1 MTSAGTGPELGRSPG
16 LAEFKRVLIANRGEI
31 ALRVVRACRDA
42 GLVSIAVYAD
52 PDASAPFARLADEAL
67 PLGGATSAE
76 TYLDI
81 AKLLAAAGQAGAQAV
96 HPGYG
101 FLAEN
106 ADFAQ
111 AVLDAGMTWIGPP
124 PAVIRALGDKVQARA
139 IAARVG
145 APLVPG
151 TASPVADAAEAVRFA
166 EQHGVPV
173 AIKAAHGG
181 GGRGLRVARDI
192 GEVAGLFDAAVREA
206 TAAFGRGECF
216 VEAYVEHGRHVEA
229 QVLADTAGTV
239 LVVGTRDCTLQRRY
253 QKLVEEAPAPFLS
266 QQQRTILERSAAAIC
281 AEAGYVNAGT
291 VEFLLAPSGELSFLE
306 VNTRL
311 QVEHSA
317 TEESTGLD
325 LVRAQLLIAAG
336 HPVRTAIGV
345 QPLPAGHDGAPA
357 GHDGAPA
364 GHDGAPAGHDGA
376 PAGHDGAP
384 AGHDGAAAGLTPRR
398 HAIEFRINAEDPARG
413 FVPSTGTITRFRAPS
428 GPGIRLDSGVE
439 AGDAVQG
446 QFDSLLAKLIVT
458 GRDRGQ
464 AIERARRALAEFDI
478 AGVRTTLPFLRTVL
492 TEPAFTASGPG
503 GFAVHTSWIEQDYQ
517 PDPSKGASAG
527 AGAGGSPDPGDTDD
541 ERVAVQIGG
550 RWLAVDVPGLL
561 QAREGPLVRARE
573 QARERRERAAQQA
586 SDVISAPMQGT
597 VVKVAV
603 ADGEEVAAGQLL
615 AVVEAMKMENPLR
628 APHAGQVTGLR
639 VRAGETVAQG
649 AVLCR
654 VTPAESGAPVGVPA
668 EESAGAP

>member
-1 MTSAGTGPELGRSPG
+1 
-16 LAEFKRVLIANRGEI
+16 VLIANRGEI

-42 GLVSIAVYAD
+42 SLTSIAVYAD
-52 PDASAPFARLADEAL
+52 PDAGAPFARLADEAL
-67 PLGGATSAE
+67 PLGGTTSAE

-81 AKLLAAAGQAGAQAV
+81 AKVLAVAGQVGAQAV

-124 PAVIRALGDKVQARA
+124 PGVIRALGDKVQARA

-192 GEVAGLFDAAVREA
+192 GEVAALFDAAVREA
-206 TAAFGRGECF
+206 TSAFGRGECF
-216 VEAYVEHGRHVEA
+216 VEAYVERGRHVEA

-239 LVVGTRDCTLQRRY
+239 MVVGTRDCTLQRRY

-266 QQQRTILERSAAAIC
+266 EAQRTVLERSAAAIC
-281 AEAGYVNAGT
+281 RAAGYVNAGT

-317 TEESTGLD
+317 TEESTDVD

-336 HPVRTAIGV
+336 HPVRTAIGSLA
-345 QPLPAGHDGAPA
+345 PSDDGDE
-357 GHDGAPA
+357 GQDI
-364 GHDGAPAGHDGA
+364 
-376 PAGHDGAP
+376 
-384 AGHDGAAAGLTPRR
+384 TPRR

-439 AGDAVQG
+439 AGDAVPG

-464 AIERARRALAEFDI
+464 AIERARRALAEFDVE
-478 AGVRTTLPFLRTVL
+478 GVRTTLPFLRAVL
-492 TEPAFTASGPG
+492 TEPAFTASGPA

-517 PDPSKGASAG
+517 PGP
-527 AGAGGSPDPGDTDD
+527 GAGGSPDPGDLSG

-550 RWLAVDVPGLL
+550 RWLAVDVPGLV

-597 VVKVAV
+597 VVKIAV
-603 ADGEEVAAGQLL
+603 ADGDEVSAGQLL

-628 APHAGQVTGLR
+628 APHSGQVTGLR
-639 VRAGETVAQG
+639 VRAGDTVAQG

-654 VTPAESGAPVGVPA
+654 VIPADSADPADPSADSADPSGAASGAPA
-668 EESAGAP
+668 SESAGTP